1 MVTADD
7 EVGGTV
13 VLADNGVPDGLTGA
27 GHTHGKGQKTQD
39 SHSVGVTGQESL
51 VDTDTGEVVDVTGL
65 GQTNDRVDQDVGLA
79 LAGSADRQLTVS
91 AVHGVAG
98 LESDDLG
105 PAKLVEVEADL
116 SGGVCDRLATGPG

>member
-7 EVGGTV
+7 EVGSTV
-13 VLADNGVPDGLTGA
+13 VLADNGVPDGLTGT

-65 GQTNDRVDQDVGLA
+65 G
-79 LAGSADRQLTVS
+79 
-91 AVHGVAG
+91 
-98 LESDDLG
+98 
-105 PAKLVEVEADL
+105 
-116 SGGVCDRLATGPG
+116 